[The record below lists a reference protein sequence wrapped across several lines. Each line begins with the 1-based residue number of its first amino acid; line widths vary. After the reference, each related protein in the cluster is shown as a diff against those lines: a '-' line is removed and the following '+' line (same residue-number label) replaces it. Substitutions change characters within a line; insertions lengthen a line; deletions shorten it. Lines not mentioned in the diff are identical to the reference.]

1 MFPGRDKIMRLEHIF
16 RIFSHEF
23 YLVGNFHD
31 EFCSDRLKTAFIYAW
46 EMILLAGFARKSL
59 HPDIEKE
66 QVRVETLDLRR
77 IQADDAVG
85 EK

>member
-59 HPDIEKE
+59 HSDIEK
-66 QVRVETLDLRR
+66 
-77 IQADDAVG
+77 
-85 EK
+85 